1 MMMKKI
7 SVSLTPHAIDA
18 LTLLVELGLDRFPH
32 SADTELA
39 DAYAVVVAAA
49 QEWHACIAQHAASAP
64 ETPEWDWTG
73 LVH

>member
-1 MMMKKI
+1 MMKKI
-7 SVSLTPHAIDA
+7 SVSLTPPAIDA
-18 LTLLVELGLDRFPH
+18 LTLLVELGLDRFPRD
-32 SADTELA
+32 SGELQ